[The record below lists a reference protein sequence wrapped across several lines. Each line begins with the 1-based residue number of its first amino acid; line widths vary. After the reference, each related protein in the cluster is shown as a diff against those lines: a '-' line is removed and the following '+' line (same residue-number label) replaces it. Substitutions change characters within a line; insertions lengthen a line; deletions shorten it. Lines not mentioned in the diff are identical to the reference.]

1 MKENEKNE
9 LEKRNDLPAQNEAL
23 EVPSDENVLN
33 ANELFAVEGGED
45 EDLDEDC
52 YTQQCV
58 IGANICMGSSNT
70 CVISN

>member
-9 LEKRNDLPAQNEAL
+9 LEKRNDLPAQNEAH
-23 EVPSDENVLN
+23 EVSSDENVLN

-52 YTQQCV
+52 YTYQCV
-58 IGANICMGSSNT
+58 LAANVCIGSATTCFLSN
-70 CVISN
+70 

>member
-9 LEKRNDLPAQNEAL
+9 LEKRNALPAQNEAH
-23 EVPSDENVLN
+23 EVSSEENVLN

-52 YTQQCV
+52 YTYQCV
-58 IGANICMGSSNT
+58 LGANICLNVST
-70 CVISN
+70 ACVIAN